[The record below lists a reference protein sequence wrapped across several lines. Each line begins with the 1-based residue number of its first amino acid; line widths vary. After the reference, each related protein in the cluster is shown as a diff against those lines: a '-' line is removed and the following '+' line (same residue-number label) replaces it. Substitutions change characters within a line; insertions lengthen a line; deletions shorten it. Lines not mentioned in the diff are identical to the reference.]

1 MSMAK
6 KREHDLVWLS
16 SKCQEKGCLHKYR
29 NIVDLEVQRDVIP
42 TSEAMGITHA
52 KRTINNTVYSK
63 VLIYTNK
70 QNVFGLT
77 VKYYLSFLT

>member
-42 TSEAMGITHA
+42 TSEAMDITHA
-52 KRTINNTVYSK
+52 KRTINNTKVFIDTNKHCSWFNCEVLF
-63 VLIYTNK
+63 VLI
-70 QNVFGLT
+70 NVGQ
-77 VKYYLSFLT
+77 V